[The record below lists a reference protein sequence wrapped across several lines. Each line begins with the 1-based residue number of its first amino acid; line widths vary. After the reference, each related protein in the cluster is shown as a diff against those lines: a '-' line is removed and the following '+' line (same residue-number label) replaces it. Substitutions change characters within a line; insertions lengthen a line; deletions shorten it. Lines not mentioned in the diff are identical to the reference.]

1 MQRRSDKKLL
11 TLISLMPVVLIGI
24 FTFVLNAIIIH
35 ENRSKVETLIA
46 SLHSESVEKEKNR
59 IKHQVD
65 TIYQQI
71 SYQRNLT
78 EATLKRSIK
87 LRVDDAFKTV
97 SFIYQKNKDKPKSE
111 IMELI
116 TNALRQS
123 RFNDGRG
130 YFFIYGMDGR
140 NLMHPIFPD
149 LEGKNLLHV
158 QDVRGSYPVKNY
170 IDLMKEKGE
179 GFSRWWYP
187 KPDIKD
193 QEFEKIGYA
202 KWFEPLNFYIGTGE
216 YIVNVEEDIKE
227 KLLRWISEVRF
238 GESGYIFLLDQY
250 GNTLAHYNK
259 SKIDP
264 NKYSKDSPN
273 KGPITQKML
282 TLAHNGGGY
291 MQYISAFKPR
301 TAEQAEKL
309 SFIKEYNEWGWVI
322 GAGVYTD
329 ENKRLLEEKETLLLQ
344 QNKIALT
351 KILLLTLILALVLT
365 ILSLSVSKYI
375 GMRFNRFKKR
385 IHSDFTLLE
394 KTKNKMQHMA
404 LHDALTQL
412 PNRVLLESKIEKGIQ
427 RAKELDQYL
436 AVMFVD
442 LDDFKKIND
451 HFGHEV
457 GDILLKQISQK
468 FDTLLKHDDMV
479 SRFGGD
485 EFVFCFPL
493 LSSKEEA
500 EKRVEAIQSVFKNSF
515 SINGKAIITSCSIGV
530 TMYPSDADN
539 SLDLISKADIVL
551 YKSKAKQKGSAL
563 FFDHTIDAQVNY
575 EFSLEEE
582 LRTALINNEISVV
595 YQPQIDIKT
604 GQLYGV
610 EALSRW
616 YNKTLGF
623 VSPVDFIAVAEEI
636 GIIDEIGDFVLQQ
649 ACEDMLK
656 FMPNGIDAT
665 TISVNLSPRQLIKS
679 DFIQRIKS
687 IVSATGIDIPR
698 ITLEITENILISD
711 LEDVSPILKQLQEL
725 GFGISLD
732 DFGTGYSSLS
742 YLNILPITEIK
753 IDRSFINSLFINQQS
768 ETLVK
773 AIIAIGASC
782 QMKVVAEGIETKD
795 QLDKLVEYKCDLAQ
809 GYFFD
814 KPLSIDDLCVK
825 YLKN

>member
-1 MQRRSDKKLL
+1 
-11 TLISLMPVVLIGI
+11 
-24 FTFVLNAIIIH
+24 
-35 ENRSKVETLIA
+35 
-46 SLHSESVEKEKNR
+46 
-59 IKHQVD
+59 
-65 TIYQQI
+65 
-71 SYQRNLT
+71 
-78 EATLKRSIK
+78 
-87 LRVDDAFKTV
+87 
-97 SFIYQKNKDKPKSE
+97 
-111 IMELI
+111 
-116 TNALRQS
+116 
-123 RFNDGRG
+123 
-130 YFFIYGMDGR
+130 MDGR
-140 NLMHPIFPD
+140 NLMHPISPD
-149 LEGKNLLHV
+149 LEGKNLLHM
-158 QDVRGSYPVKNY
+158 QDVRGAYPVKNH
-170 IDLMKEKGE
+170 INLMKEKGE

-187 KPDIKD
+187 KPGVKD

-227 KLLRWISEVRF
+227 KLLIWISEVRF

-259 SKIDP
+259 SKIEP

-273 KGPITQKML
+273 KGPVTQKML
-282 TLAHNGGGY
+282 ALAHNGGGF

-301 TAEQAEKL
+301 TEKQAEKL

-322 GAGVYTD
+322 GASVYMD
-329 ENKRLLEEKETLLLQ
+329 ENKRLLKDKETLLLQ
-344 QNKIALT
+344 QNKIGVT
-351 KILLLTLILALVLT
+351 KILLLTLILALILT

-385 IHSDFTLLE
+385 IHSDFRLLE

-412 PNRVLLESKIEKGIQ
+412 PNRVLLESKIENGIQ
-427 RAKELDQYL
+427 RAKELGQCL

-468 FDTLLKHDDMV
+468 FGTLLHDDDMV

-500 EKRVEAIQSVFKNSF
+500 EKKVQAIQSIFKNSF
-515 SINGKAIITSCSIGV
+515 AINGKAIITSCSIGV
-530 TMYPSDADN
+530 TMYPNDADN
-539 SLDLISKADIVL
+539 SVDLISKADIVL
-551 YKSKAKQKGSAL
+551 YKSKAKQKGAAL

-582 LRTALINNEISVV
+582 LRTALINNEISVI

-604 GQLYGV
+604 GELYGV

-616 YNKTLGF
+616 NNKTLGF

-636 GIIDEIGDFVLQQ
+636 GAIDEIGDFVLQR

-656 FMPNGIDAT
+656 FMPNGINAA
-665 TISVNLSPRQLIKS
+665 TISVNLSPRQLIKD
-679 DFIQRIKS
+679 DFIQRIKA
-687 IVSATGIDIPR
+687 IVNVTGIDVSR
-698 ITLEITENILISD
+698 VTLEITENILISD

-753 IDRSFINSLFINQQS
+753 IDRSFINSLFINEQS

-782 QMKVVAEGIETKD
+782 QMKVVAEGIETKE
-795 QLDKLVEYKCDLAQ
+795 QLDTLVEYKCDLAQ

-814 KPLSIDDLCVK
+814 KPLSIDELCIK
-825 YLKN
+825 YFKS